1 MRKLLLFLA
10 IAPLIIGCEQR
21 DRKSNNRAEID
32 NTERNIRDRETGA
45 LTPGMQ
51 MENEGDLR
59 LTQEVRRII
68 VSDDSL
74 SPNAKNIK
82 IITRNS
88 VVTLRGVLDNNEERR
103 AINSRIREIRGVR
116 HVEDLTEVRNGR

>member
-1 MRKLLLFLA
+1 MRKMLLLLV
-10 IAPLIIGCEQR
+10 IAPLIFGCEQR
-21 DRKSNNRAEID
+21 DRRDERRDVD
-32 NTERNIRDRETGA
+32 NTGRNVRDRETGA

-51 MENEGDLR
+51 NENEMDLR
-59 LTQEVRRII
+59 LTQEVRRAI

-88 VVTLRGVLDNNEERR
+88 VVTLRGVLDNQDEKR
-103 AINSRIREIRGVR
+103 AIASKIREIRGVR
-116 HVEDLTEVRNGR
+116 HVEDLTEVKNNR